1 MNRRAFLPLVALAC
15 ASPLLSQSRSIVLG
29 PHRMELTLER
39 KTTSGWKVVDPG
51 FIFDGGDLV
60 RFRFRTNFSGF
71 VYVMNQ
77 GTGGS
82 YMKLFPRED
91 TGLMNRLVA
100 NKEYV
105 VPATDGAF
113 RVDGPAGQDIM
124 HWMMMPVSMGG
135 EKHSPT
141 RLPPPPPAPVKDLG
155 TMTPRCDDTVL
166 RARGDCVDTSAGPQA
181 LAQTAQV
188 PENLK
193 ELAQKNDQELVFVK
207 KQNTTVVSSPVPLNG
222 PVVFEFR
229 LAHK

>member
-1 MNRRAFLPLVALAC
+1 MTRTAFLPILAITC
-15 ASPLLSQSRSIVLG
+15 ISPLFSQSKSIVLG
-29 PHRMELTLER
+29 PHRMELTVER
-39 KTTSGWKVVDPG
+39 KTNTGWKVVDPG
-51 FIFDGGDLV
+51 FIFDNGDLV

-82 YMKLFPRED
+82 YTKLFPRED
-91 TGLMNRLVA
+91 TGMMNRLVA
-100 NKEYV
+100 GKDYV
-105 VPATDGAF
+105 VPAMDGAF
-113 RVDGPAGQDIM
+113 RIDGPPGQDIM
-124 HWMMMPVSMGG
+124 HWMMMPISMGG

-141 RLPPPPPAPVKDLG
+141 PLPALPSASSKDLG

-166 RARGDCVDTSAGPQA
+166 RARGECVDSSAGPQVV
-181 LAQTAQV
+181 AQNVPV

-193 ELAQKNDQELVFVK
+193 ELAEKNDQELVFVK
-207 KQNTTVVSSPVPLNG
+207 KQKTTVVSSPVPLTG